1 MSNKVIKQLKEL
13 ENQTHGTL
21 TTAHGKVNKIFIR
34 KKIKLIGSVDRM
46 NQDEIHMIL
55 VQKDGARLMNDII
68 PEQLSIKQHSLLP
81 NVRVYRNPLNNHLVL
96 SGHMGVKEELVD
108 KNYSTLHIHK
118 NV

>member
-34 KKIKLIGSVDRM
+34 KKIKLIGFYNRM

-55 VQKDGARLMNDII
+55 VQKDGARLVNDII
-68 PEQLSIKQHSLLP
+68 PEQLSLKQRPLFP
-81 NVRVYRNPLNNHLVL
+81 NIRIYRNPLNTWV
-96 SGHMGVKEELVD
+96 SR
-108 KNYSTLHIHK
+108 KNW
-118 NV
+118 